1 MTMKWY
7 SEKAE
12 ELLMSKANT
21 CLEAVGHLMQNEM
34 ASKAHKVS
42 GTLANSMNYKIK
54 GGKKSGF
61 LSKHGNGIPPTSAE
75 VSVPG
80 TDLTVRAGS
89 NLIYAGPQ
97 EKHNG
102 WASGAIDDLRSHGKF
117 PEVLK
122 AALGGH

>member
-7 SEKAE
+7 GEKAE

-34 ASKAHKVS
+34 ASKAHKIT

-61 LSKHGNGIPPTSAE
+61 TSTHGFGVPPTSAE
-75 VSVPG
+75 VSIPG

-89 NLIYAGPQ
+89 NLVYAGPQ

-102 WASGAIDDLRSHGKF
+102 WASGAIDALRRSGNFIK
-117 PEVLK
+117 VIK